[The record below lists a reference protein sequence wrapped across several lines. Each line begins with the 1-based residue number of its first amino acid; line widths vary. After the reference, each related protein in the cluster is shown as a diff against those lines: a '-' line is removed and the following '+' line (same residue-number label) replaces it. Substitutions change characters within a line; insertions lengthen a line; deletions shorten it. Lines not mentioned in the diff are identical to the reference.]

1 MVLSDA
7 PAVAAFRT
15 IHAPCGR
22 PTIPWRMNEKTLSIL
37 EKLIAVCK
45 DGEEGFQL
53 ASGEVK
59 SSELQSLFVGYSL
72 QRSRLWR
79 DLETAAS
86 ALGKSVPAEDAS
98 VGGKACRTWM
108 MSGDAVSARD
118 EQAVLSE
125 CERGDDAA
133 IAAYAMALEEPEL
146 PPAVRA
152 MIAAQ
157 AVEVKAAHNEVH
169 SRRTRFAPAAQPG
182 SIQPQEPDAAQTA
195 SPSP

>member
-1 MVLSDA
+1 
-7 PAVAAFRT
+7 
-15 IHAPCGR
+15 
-22 PTIPWRMNEKTLSIL
+22 MNEASLSIL

-53 ASGEVK
+53 AASEVK

-79 DLETAAS
+79 ELETAAS
-86 ALGKSVPAEDAS
+86 ALGNSAPAGEGS
-98 VGGKACRTWM
+98 VGGKAGRTWM
-108 MSGDAVSARD
+108 TPGDAATPRD

-125 CERGDDAA
+125 CERGEDAA
-133 IAAYAMALEEPEL
+133 IAAYAMALEAAEL

-157 AVEVKAAHNEVH
+157 TAEVKAARNEVH
-169 SRRTRFAPAAQPG
+169 SRRTRFAPASDPG
-182 SIQPQEPDAAQTA
+182 AIPPQEPDAGLTA
-195 SPSP
+195 GSSA